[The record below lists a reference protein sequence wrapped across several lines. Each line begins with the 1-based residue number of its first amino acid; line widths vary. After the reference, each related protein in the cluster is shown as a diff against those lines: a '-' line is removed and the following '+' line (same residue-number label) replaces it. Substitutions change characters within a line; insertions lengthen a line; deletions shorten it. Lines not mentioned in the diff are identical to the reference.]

1 MRPPVFPQE
10 LLNDVA
16 AFDQG
21 LDTRGLRNNPLI
33 VTANRKRAGR
43 GSVVGRE
50 GGREGEWGGGGE
62 FNGFSSGRTVR
73 ERNKERQ

>member
-1 MRPPVFPQE
+1 MRPRVFPQE

-21 LDTRGLRNNPLI
+21 LDTRGRRNNPLI
-33 VTANRKRAGR
+33 VTANRKRAGTR
-43 GSVVGRE
+43 SVVGRE
-50 GGREGEWGGGGE
+50 GGRGRGGE